1 MPRWSLFAVVG
12 CLYVALSVWIVAKQG
27 QAYRDGLRDTRLA
40 AGHAEKPTPP
50 PVESQ
55 PVAPTAAVPETK
67 THQPEASAPG
77 SVAHASQPTGRV
89 AKKPQQ
95 TRTSAARGKAKTK
108 SGTAANSVSAAASGK
123 SAPHA
128 DPLANDQFW
137 NRPELT
143 RNWDLTNL
151 STADER
157 RLGAELHDVVVELN
171 PIAQSGSWL
180 QRVEEV
186 AKPLK
191 ATLLRKDISYT
202 FTILD
207 SGEVNAF
214 SHPGGYVYVS
224 RGLFDLIGEDED
236 YALQFAV
243 GCEMAHVDLQHAI
256 RCLQD
261 PDVQKLNGGTI
272 RKLYWLIIP
281 FGYLISPEI
290 NQEFEADEWILSRMQ
305 SLGRT
310 KRETLAFLYKLD
322 GYATKHGFKDGKAKV
337 EIRPDL
343 SLLDIRYRRQIA
355 AWKRLDHLK
364 ERIK

>member
-1 MPRWSLFAVVG
+1 LETIAMPRWSLFAVVG
-12 CLYVALSVWIVAKQG
+12 CLYVALSVWIVGKQG
-27 QAYRDGLRDTRLA
+27 QAYRDGLRDIRLA
-40 AGHAEKPTPP
+40 ANHTEKPSPP
-50 PVESQ
+50 LAV
-55 PVAPTAAVPETK
+55 AVPEPR
-67 THQPEASAPG
+67 THQPESAAPK
-77 SVAHASQPTGRV
+77 SVAHTEPSTGRV

-95 TRTSAARGKAKTK
+95 TRTSAGRGKVKTK
-108 SGTAANSVSAAASGK
+108 SGGGGNAVADAK
-123 SAPHA
+123 STKTAPHA
-128 DPLANDQFW
+128 DPLHNDPFW

-143 RNWDLTNL
+143 RSWDLSSL

-157 RLGAELHDVVVELN
+157 RLGAELHDVIVQLN

-180 QRVEEV
+180 QRVEQV

-202 FTILD
+202 FTILESD
-207 SGEVNAF
+207 EVNAF

-243 GCEMAHVDLQHAI
+243 GCEMAHVDLQHAL

-281 FGYLISPEI
+281 FGYLVSPEI
-290 NQEFEADEWILSRMQ
+290 NQEFEADEWIFSRMQ

-310 KRETLAFLYKLD
+310 KREALAFLYKLD